1 MQYDSDLELLNRDS
15 LECTY
20 SLKKVCKGDLTM
32 RKIGVL
38 TSGGDAPGMNAAIR
52 AVVRNS
58 IYNNINVLGIKD
70 GYKGLV
76 EGDSIEMSLSS
87 VADIIHRGGTILGS
101 ARSKEFAQ
109 EEGFNKALKN
119 IKYLGIDGIIS
130 IGGDGTFRGALE
142 LSKAGIPVIGIPG
155 TIDND
160 LPYTQYTLGFFT
172 ALSTVLE
179 SVEKIRDTSS
189 SHSRT
194 NVIQVMGRDC
204 GDLALYAGLAG
215 GAEMVIIPEVE
226 YNIDEISD
234 KIMQG
239 RARGKKH
246 SIVILAEGAGDA
258 KDISEQIE
266 AKTGIATRYSI
277 LGYTQRGGTPS
288 AYDRLI
294 GSQMGAMAVDLLNNS
309 IKNRVLGVKGSE
321 VFHLDMEEAL
331 AIEKKFDKK
340 TYQLTKI
347 LSI

>member
-1 MQYDSDLELLNRDS
+1 M
-15 LECTY
+15 
-20 SLKKVCKGDLTM
+20 KKL
-32 RKIGVL
+32 GVL

-52 AVVRNS
+52 AVVRNA
-58 IYNNINVLGIKD
+58 IYNNINVLGIKN
-70 GYKGLV
+70 GFRGLV
-76 EGDSIEMSLSS
+76 DGESIEMSLSS
-87 VADIIHRGGTILGS
+87 VADIIHRGGTVLGS
-101 ARSKEFAQ
+101 ARSKEFSE
-109 EEGFNKALKN
+109 EEGFKKALKN
-119 IKYLGIDGIIS
+119 VKYLGIDGIVA
-130 IGGDGTFRGALE
+130 IGGDGTFRGAME
-142 LSKAGIPVIGIPG
+142 LGKAGVPVIGIPG

-172 ALSTVLE
+172 ALTTVLE

-226 YNIDEISD
+226 YNIDEVCD

-246 SIVILAEGAGDA
+246 SIIILAEGAGDA
-258 KDISEQIE
+258 KDISELIE
-266 AKTGIATRYSI
+266 KKTGISTRYSV

-288 AYDRLI
+288 AFDRLI
-294 GSQMGAMAVDLLNNS
+294 GSQMGARAVELLNRAV
-309 IKNRVLGVKGSE
+309 KNRVLGVRGNE
-321 VFHLDMEEAL
+321 IFDIDIEEAL
-331 AIEKKFDKK
+331 SMEKRFDET
-340 TYQLTKI
+340 TYELTKT

>member
-1 MQYDSDLELLNRDS
+1 
-15 LECTY
+15 
-20 SLKKVCKGDLTM
+20 M
-32 RKIGVL
+32 RTIGVL

-52 AVVRNS
+52 AVVRYG
-58 IYNNINVLGIKD
+58 IYNNINVIGIKN
-70 GYKGLV
+70 GFRGLV
-76 EGDSIEMSLSS
+76 DGESIEMSLSS
-87 VADIIHRGGTILGS
+87 VADIIHRGGTVLGS
-101 ARSKEFAQ
+101 ARSLEFQ
-109 EEGFNKALKN
+109 EAEGFEKALKN
-119 IKYLGIDGIIS
+119 IKYLGIDGIVA
-130 IGGDGTFRGALE
+130 IGGDGTFKGTME
-142 LSKAGIPVIGIPG
+142 LGKAGIPVIGIPG

-215 GAEMVIIPEVE
+215 GAEMVIIPEIE
-226 YNIDEISD
+226 YNIDEICD

-246 SIVILAEGAGDA
+246 SIIILAEGAGDA
-258 KDISEQIE
+258 KDISEIIE
-266 AKTGIATRYSI
+266 NKTGITTRYSV

-288 AYDRLI
+288 GFDRLI
-294 GSQMGAMAVDLLNNS
+294 GSQMGAKAVELLSKS
-309 IKNRVLGVKGSE
+309 IKNRVLGVKGNE
-321 VFHLDMEEAL
+321 IFDMDMEEAL
-331 AIEKKFDKK
+331 SIEKKFDEI
-340 TYQLTKI
+340 TYELTKI

>member
-1 MQYDSDLELLNRDS
+1 
-15 LECTY
+15 
-20 SLKKVCKGDLTM
+20 M

-52 AVVRNS
+52 AVVRYA
-58 IYNNINVLGIKD
+58 IYNNINVLGIKN
-70 GYKGLV
+70 GFRGLV
-76 EGDSIEMSLSS
+76 DGDSIEMNLSS
-87 VADIIHRGGTILGS
+87 VADIIHRGGTFLGS
-101 ARSKEFAQ
+101 ARSLEFQ
-109 EEGFNKALKN
+109 KEEGFNKALKN
-119 IKYLGIDGIIS
+119 IKYLGIDGLVT
-130 IGGDGTFRGALE
+130 IGGDGTFRGAME
-142 LSKAGIPVIGIPG
+142 LSRAGIPVIGIPG

-194 NVIQVMGRDC
+194 NVIEVMGRNC
-204 GDLALYAGLAG
+204 GDIALYAGLAG

-226 YNIDEISD
+226 YNIDEVCD

-246 SIVILAEGAGDA
+246 SIIILAEGAGDA
-258 KDISEQIE
+258 KSLSELIE
-266 AKTGIATRYSI
+266 SKTGIATRYSV

-288 AYDRLI
+288 AFDRLI
-294 GSQMGAMAVDLLNNS
+294 GSQMGAKAVELLING

-321 VFHLDMEEAL
+321 IFDMDMEEAIK
-331 AIEKKFDKK
+331 IEKKFDEK
-340 TYQLTKI
+340 TYELTKI